1 MKKIAAEPYRDIDF
15 SGAKRGAVIPA
26 ELWRTTHLIC
36 DDNALIDRSDEPFD
50 QAGAGGSEAHK
61 TDSLAAKNNGIPL
74 LPRREANTAVTLE
87 LVNQLRDDTP

>member
-1 MKKIAAEPYRDIDF
+1 MKKNAAEPCRDIDF

-26 ELWRTTHLIC
+26 ELWKTTHLVRV
-36 DDNALIDRSDEPFD
+36 DNAAINRFDESAD

-61 TDSLAAKNNGIPL
+61 TDSLAAESNGIPL
-74 LPRREANTAVTLE
+74 LRRNKANAAVTLE

>member
-1 MKKIAAEPYRDIDF
+1 MKKIAAEPYCDIDF

-26 ELWRTTHLIC
+26 RLGKTTISIC
-36 DDNALIDRSDEPFD
+36 VDNAVIDRFDESVD

-61 TDSLAAKNNGIPL
+61 TDSLAAESNGIPL

-87 LVNQLRDDTP
+87 YVNQLRDDAP